1 MSRDAGNLILRV
13 KASSLQ
19 SSRATTDVR
28 EAAARIAPK
37 LDFPHMWPAA
47 RMKALEKTSG
57 AHGPAHE
64 FLRDWP
70 TPKCAEIYSRLA
82 TILLVSSQV
91 LFELLRIN
99 DDARFS
105 GFEKKN
111 GAVASELNLQRRPHF
126 RELHWVPLESLLFF
140 LDKPVTWF

>member
-105 GFEKKN
+105 GFEKKT
-111 GAVASELNLQRRPHF
+111 VLLRRSSIF
-126 RELHWVPLESLLFF
+126 NDGRTFENYIGFLWKACFF
-140 LDKPVTWF
+140 FWTSP